1 MFPAGN
7 RQFICT
13 FLSLSKTGTES
24 GDPYS
29 EIAFFLPGSAFDRA
43 LFISGVS
50 QVEMKENK
58 TITRTFL
65 ITAVV
70 YVTCLL
76 LSNLIAG
83 KMWAVTNSITLPAA
97 VILFPI
103 TYIFGDIF
111 TEVYGFK
118 KARTVIWLGFGCSF
132 FAVAVYLITI
142 ALPHPDFWTGQE
154 AYAAVLGTTP
164 RVAIASFV
172 GYLFGEFSNS
182 VVLSKLKVATR
193 GKNLWI
199 RTILST
205 LIGEGLD
212 SVIFVTISFFGTM
225 DNATLLNMILFQY
238 LFKVCYEILFTPLT
252 YAIVNRL
259 KKIENIDVF
268 DYDIKYNISPVGDQE

>member
-1 MFPAGN
+1 MKEKKTSS
-7 RQFICT
+7 QT
-13 FLSLSKTGTES
+13 FLV
-24 GDPYS
+24 
-29 EIAFFLPGSAFDRA
+29 I
-43 LFISGVS
+43 
-50 QVEMKENK
+50 
-58 TITRTFL
+58 
-65 ITAVV
+65 AVV

-103 TYIFGDIF
+103 TYIFGDIC

-142 ALPHPDFWTGQE
+142 ALPHPGFWENQD
-154 AYAAVLGTTP
+154 AYAIVLGTTP
-164 RVAIASFV
+164 RVAAASFI

-182 VVLSKLKVATR
+182 VVLSRLKVATK
-193 GKNLWI
+193 GKRLWI

-205 LIGEGLD
+205 LVGEGLD

-225 DNATLLNMILFQY
+225 DNSTLLHMILYQY
-238 LFKVCYEILFTPLT
+238 LFKVGYEVLFTPLT
-252 YAIVNRL
+252 YAIVNWL
-259 KKIENIDVF
+259 KKIEAVDVF
-268 DYDIKYNISPVGDQE
+268 DYDVKYRISPIGNQE

>member
-1 MFPAGN
+1 MKN
-7 RQFICT
+7 ET
-13 FLSLSKTGTES
+13 KTVSKLFMI
-24 GDPYS
+24 
-29 EIAFFLPGSAFDRA
+29 IAV
-43 LFISGVS
+43 I
-50 QVEMKENK
+50 
-58 TITRTFL
+58 
-65 ITAVV
+65 

-118 KARTVIWLGFGCSF
+118 KARTIIWLGFGCSF

-142 ALPHPDFWTGQE
+142 ALPHPGFWEGQE

-182 VVLSKLKVATR
+182 VVLSRLKVATK

-205 LIGEGLD
+205 LVGEGLD
-212 SVIFVTISFFGTM
+212 SVIFVTISFWGTM
-225 DNATLLNMILFQY
+225 DNSTVLHMILYQY
-238 LFKVCYEILFTPLT
+238 LVKVCYEAIFTPAT
-252 YAIVNRL
+252 YAVVNWL
-259 KKIENIDVF
+259 KKKEAIDVF
-268 DYDIKYNISPVGDQE
+268 DYDIKYNIAPGSDQE

>member
-1 MFPAGN
+1 MKN
-7 RQFICT
+7 ET
-13 FLSLSKTGTES
+13 KTVSKLFMI
-24 GDPYS
+24 
-29 EIAFFLPGSAFDRA
+29 IAV
-43 LFISGVS
+43 I
-50 QVEMKENK
+50 
-58 TITRTFL
+58 
-65 ITAVV
+65 

-83 KMWAVTNSITLPAA
+83 KMWAVTGSITLPAA

-118 KARTVIWLGFGCSF
+118 KARTIIWLGFGCSF

-142 ALPHPDFWTGQE
+142 ALPHPGFWENQD

-182 VVLSKLKVATR
+182 VVLSKLKVATK

-205 LIGEGLD
+205 LVGEGLD
-212 SVIFVTISFFGTM
+212 SVIFVTISFWGTM
-225 DNATLLNMILFQY
+225 DNSTVMQMILYQY
-238 LFKVCYEILFTPLT
+238 LFKVCYEALFTPLT
-252 YAIVNRL
+252 YAIVNWL
-259 KKIENIDVF
+259 KKKEATDVF
-268 DYDIKYNISPVGDQE
+268 DYGIEYNFAPGGEGK